1 MESERRRHPVIMHNM
16 WWSVT
21 VVLPSAVQ
29 PFLFTHF
36 RRDGWDD
43 ELVFRVR
50 NVGVVVIFRSDPRS
64 GHAQQFETTLC
75 VPVATALNLV
85 SKLDAGIDQLMG
97 LILLLP
103 LLIGL
108 TVWVLP
114 VLVRPY
120 KGVLDAGGRHRHR
133 RLLPGGHCRPRLHR
147 LHLQVTDRCLP
158 AP

>member
-85 SKLDAGIDQLMG
+85 SKLDAGIDQPDGPDPAAAVADWTDCL
-97 LILLLP
+97 
-103 LLIGL
+103 
-108 TVWVLP
+108 
-114 VLVRPY
+114 
-120 KGVLDAGGRHRHR
+120 GVACAGQAIQGR
-133 RLLPGGHCRPRLHR
+133 
-147 LHLQVTDRCLP
+147 
-158 AP
+158 A